1 MRCLRPIAF
10 ALLAGCAHGESFEDG
25 VLRKGDLSVR
35 VGPVPDHWRQI
46 HVDGADLAYR
56 DDARE
61 GSALFDVRCGQ
72 RDDDAPLSILTQNLM
87 MGTTERDIES
97 QTLVPLDGRE
107 AMHTILRAK
116 LDGVPMQYDI
126 FVMKKDGCIH
136 DLVYVAPP
144 DRFTEGAADFER
156 FAGGLHAY
164 SGVSGVS
171 LPRLGDRGKGTAPE
185 GSSSRDP

>member
-35 VGPVPDHWRQI
+35 VGPVPGNWRRI
-46 HVDGADLAYR
+46 HVDGADLAFR

-61 GSALFDVRCGQ
+61 GSALFDVRCGH
-72 RDDDAPLSILTQNLM
+72 RDDDAPLSILTQNLI
-87 MGTTERDIES
+87 MGTTQRDFER
-97 QTLVPLDGRE
+97 QTLVPFDDRE
-107 AMHTILRAK
+107 AMHTLLRAK

-126 FVMKKDGCIH
+126 FVMKKDGCVH

-144 DRFTEGAADFER
+144 DRFAEGAADFER
-156 FAGGLHAY
+156 FAAGLHAY
-164 SGVSGVS
+164 SGTSDVSS
-171 LPRLGDRGKGTAPE
+171 PRLGDARNGIAPKG
-185 GSSSRDP
+185 SSRDP